1 MPTIGDSLRE
11 GRMRQKLDIADVE
24 RQTKIRAK
32 YLRALEN
39 EEFSM
44 LPGPTFVKTFLRTYA
59 ELLGLDPHA
68 LVEEY
73 RANYEPRDELE
84 TLKPIGPPGPAG
96 RDRGRGSGP
105 RPWMVAALI
114 GVVVV
119 VGLIVLGLST
129 DEKKK
134 DDGDRAAA
142 TNTQAETT
150 TAPSKPKQTKTTA
163 APPTR
168 VVVQIT
174 PEVPT
179 YACLDRGAGTPVL
192 YEGTLDAPRTF
203 RGARLRANLGKSS
216 VAVRVNGK
224 PLTIPLGPDPVGYEF
239 TPGSTRP
246 IPLGERPCA

>member
-105 RPWMVAALI
+105 RPRMVAALAD
-114 GVVVV
+114 
-119 VGLIVLGLST
+119 T
-129 DEKKK
+129 KP
-134 DDGDRAAA
+134 AA
-142 TNTQAETT
+142 
-150 TAPSKPKQTKTTA
+150 KPKQTQTKTTA

-174 PEVPT
+174 PELPT

-203 RGARLRANLGKSS
+203 RGTRLRANLGKSG
-216 VAVRVNGK
+216 VGVRVNGK
-224 PLTIPLGPDPVGYEF
+224 PLTIPQGPDPVGYEF
-239 TPGSTRP
+239 TPGTTRP